1 MLNVLF
7 GLIVAALAVICYLAF
22 FILVP
27 HLCIFLTVIILIIY
41 SIYILVGRN

>member
-1 MLNVLF
+1 MLRVLL
-7 GLIVAALAVICYLAF
+7 GLIISALAVICYLAF

-41 SIYILVGRN
+41 SIYIFVGRD